1 MERAE
6 ANRDLEFIRR
16 VVERASLRID
26 AHGFH
31 NVHWGII
38 VLVWYPLANVF
49 ERLGD
54 PMWQIPL
61 GIVAVALGSALS
73 WWRETVLS
81 RRPRLPGENVYLT
94 GQVKTIV
101 AGCIA
106 AGVLLSFLMP
116 ATGFIAGRNVPVLW
130 GLVYANLAFMTG
142 VVINRDFLVSGV
154 VIFAGVVAALLVPH
168 WNGCIL
174 GPFMGIGMIVPGLR
188 AERRVRDLGE
198 EQLAGQRL

>member
-1 MERAE
+1 MESAE
-6 ANRDLEFIRR
+6 ANRELEFIQRI
-16 VVERASLRID
+16 VERASLRID

-38 VLVWYPLANVF
+38 VLLWYPLANVF
-49 ERLGD
+49 ERMGH

-61 GIVAVALGSALS
+61 GVAAVALGSALS
-73 WWRETVLS
+73 WWRERVLA
-81 RRPRLPGENVYLT
+81 RQPRLPGENLFLT

-101 AGCIA
+101 AGCIT

-116 ATGFIAGRNVPVLW
+116 ATRFIVGRDVPVLW

-154 VIFAGVVAALLVPH
+154 VIFAGVVAALLLPH

-174 GPFMGIGMIVPGLR
+174 GVFMGIGMIVPGLR
-188 AERRVRDLGE
+188 AERRVRGLRE
-198 EQLAGQRL
+198 ERLADERI